1 MEDKMKATVTFTVS
15 FPIEVKKEVQ
25 YYLASC
31 PTLDVWACGNT
42 QKSAVDN
49 LKDTLQ
55 LFLTHCFDK
64 GTLEI
69 VLKGCGFTSLKKSL
83 RRDAA
88 YKIDDID
95 VPLPFV
101 IDQPL
106 AN

>member
-1 MEDKMKATVTFTVS
+1 MKATVTFTVS
-15 FPIEVKKEVQ
+15 FPIEVKKEAR

-31 PTLDVWACGNT
+31 PVLDVWACGKT
-42 QKSAVDN
+42 QQNAIDS

-55 LFLTHCFDK
+55 LFLTYCFDH
-64 GTLEI
+64 GTLEL

-83 RRDAA
+83 GQESSRRLNEM
-88 YKIDDID
+88 DI
-95 VPLPFV
+95 PLPFV

>member
-1 MEDKMKATVTFTVS
+1 MKATVTFTVS
-15 FPIEVKKEVQ
+15 FPIEVKKEVR

-31 PTLDVWACGNT
+31 PTLDVWACGKT
-42 QKSAVDN
+42 QLSAVES

-55 LFLTHCFDK
+55 LFLTHCFDH

-83 RRDAA
+83 SQDSARRLNE
-88 YKIDDID
+88 ID

>member
-1 MEDKMKATVTFTVS
+1 MKATVTFTVS
-15 FPIEVKKEVQ
+15 FPIEVKKEVR

-31 PTLDVWACGNT
+31 PTLDVWACGKT
-42 QKSAVDN
+42 QLSAVKS
-49 LKDTLQ
+49 LKDIMQ
-55 LFLTHCFDK
+55 LFLTHCFDH
-64 GTLEI
+64 GTLEM

-83 RRDAA
+83 CRDTARRLNE
-88 YKIDDID
+88 ID

>member
-1 MEDKMKATVTFTVS
+1 MKATVTFTVS
-15 FPIEVKKEVQ
+15 FPIEVKKEAR
-25 YYLASC
+25 YYLATC
-31 PTLDVWACGNT
+31 PTLDVWAIGSS
-42 QKSAVDN
+42 QDSAVET

-55 LFLTHCFDK
+55 LFLTHCFDH

-88 YKIDDID
+88 RHLNELDI
-95 VPLPFV
+95 PLPFV

>member
-1 MEDKMKATVTFTVS
+1 MKATVTFTVS
-15 FPIEVKKEVQ
+15 FPIEVKKENS
-25 YYLASC
+25 YFLASC
-31 PTLDVWACGNT
+31 PTLDIWACGKT
-42 QKSAVDN
+42 QESAIES

-55 LFLTHCFDK
+55 LFLTYCFDH
-64 GTLEI
+64 GTLEM

-83 RRDAA
+83 RHTSSSRL
-88 YKIDDID
+88 KEID